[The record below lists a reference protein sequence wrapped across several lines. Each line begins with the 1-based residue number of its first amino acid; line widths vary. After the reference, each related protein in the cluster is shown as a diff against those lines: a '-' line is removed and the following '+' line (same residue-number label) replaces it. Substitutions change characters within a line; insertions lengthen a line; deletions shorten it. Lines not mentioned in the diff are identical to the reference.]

1 MVEKQ
6 GVIEGHAFISKV
18 TEDKAHIGGLYLT
31 PAVVGAGFGGQL
43 MSLMLQAARDFGV
56 ERIVLQSTLTAHA
69 FYRRYGFVDVDG
81 CQTAIFGGQPVRY
94 IPMQFLVNQ
103 Q

>member
-1 MVEKQ
+1 
-6 GVIEGHAFISKV
+6 
-18 TEDKAHIGGLYLT
+18 
-31 PAVVGAGFGGQL
+31 

-56 ERIVLQSTLTAHA
+56 ERVVLQSTLTAHA

-94 IPMQFLVNQ
+94 IPMQFIVNQ